1 MTLSAHNIQQLIKW
15 TVYTLLLV
23 NFGFYLLDD
32 LRIAQHILRDGWT
45 ILDRWLCSDR
55 NECRCVA

>member
-1 MTLSAHNIQQLIKW
+1 MTLSGHNIQQLIKW

-23 NFGFYLLDD
+23 NFGFYILDD
-32 LRIAQHILRDGWT
+32 LRIAQHILRDSWT
-45 ILDRWLCSDR
+45 ILDRWLRSDR